1 MKLFTVTT
9 TFADFTFAVEQY
21 EVDSP
26 EEAVEKHFKEAECFG
41 DYNREELVDIMTKR
55 LKDGSALAQAK
66 GPRGVWQIN
75 TGAEL
80 LDFEGELE
88 AIYGGLVI
96 QTDEHGPRYS

>member
-26 EEAVEKHFKEAECFG
+26 EEAVEKHFKEAGCFS
-41 DYNREELVDIMTKR
+41 DYNRAELLDIMIKR
-55 LKDGSALAQAK
+55 LKDGSAIIHTK
-66 GPRGVWQIN
+66 GSRGVWQIN
-75 TGAEL
+75 TGTEF

-88 AIYGGLVI
+88 AIYGGLII
-96 QTDEHGPRYS
+96 QTDPHGPRWS